1 MINFNGA
8 IEREWIL
15 DSSVRYMK
23 VIGGPPRKEG
33 MIVGV

>member
-15 DSSVRYMK
+15 DYTVRYMK
-23 VIGGPPRKEG
+23 VIEGSPRKEG